1 MKDIQSAKDNARAV
15 NEEREF
21 LQGPQPRGS
30 ELVRAVRIFFE
41 FISAFRKL
49 HFVGPCVTVFGSARF
64 PEGHRYYELGLETGR
79 ALATAG
85 FSVMTGGGPGLME
98 AANRG
103 AKEAGGTSIGCSID
117 LPVPQPMNPHLHI
130 ALEFRHFFV
139 RKVMLVK
146 YSYAFIALPGGY
158 GTLDE
163 VFEAATLVQTRKI
176 KDFPIVLVGIEYW
189 TPLLEFL
196 RNTMAREGTIDED
209 DMRLLQVTDSPQ
221 DAVLRIRAQAL
232 GHFGLSYGPRMK
244 RRWYLW
250 E

>member
-1 MKDIQSAKDNARAV
+1 
-15 NEEREF
+15 
-21 LQGPQPRGS
+21 
-30 ELVRAVRIFFE
+30 
-41 FISAFRKL
+41 
-49 HFVGPCVTVFGSARF
+49 
-64 PEGHRYYELGLETGR
+64 
-79 ALATAG
+79 
-85 FSVMTGGGPGLME
+85 
-98 AANRG
+98 
-103 AKEAGGTSIGCSID
+103 
-117 LPVPQPMNPHLHI
+117 MNPHLHI

-176 KDFPIVLVGIEYW
+176 KDFPIVLVGTEYW